1 MICIK
6 YLKRGFYNERRIS
19 GKLFRIMDVTR
30 KMFTNRKSMKWWQ
43 LILVFVFLFALV
55 LTPVPLYYQQ
65 KTTVDIGEYM
75 PEVSQMLNDKEL
87 QQIAKTASYSKDEYS
102 FKNSQVLKNEK
113 GRLMGINLPKKQVD
127 KAKSAVVM
135 CDKFFYLRDRKVTYK
150 IFYNEKYAPN
160 EGKLKDQ
167 LVKTWY
173 LRNKAAIAFSMMF
186 LVGSMFL
193 MTDVLIILVGSI
205 FLWLARKS
213 PMVTIESF
221 KEAVNVMLNVLGPA
235 SLVAFVFGTL
245 HFDLSLMTAV
255 QSAVAIILMLVVYTK
270 THFND
275 YYVEKRK

>member
-1 MICIK
+1 MK
-6 YLKRGFYNERRIS
+6 DAFPANYFAS
-19 GKLFRIMDVTR
+19 WTSPV

-213 PMVTIESF
+213 PMDRKLQRSGQRHVKRFGAGIVGGICFRDSAF
-221 KEAVNVMLNVLGPA
+221 R
-235 SLVAFVFGTL
+235 LVIDDGRAIGCRN
-245 HFDLSLMTAV
+245 HFDACRIYKNSL
-255 QSAVAIILMLVVYTK
+255 Q
-270 THFND
+270 
-275 YYVEKRK
+275 

>member
-1 MICIK
+1 
-6 YLKRGFYNERRIS
+6 
-19 GKLFRIMDVTR
+19 
-30 KMFTNRKSMKWWQ
+30 
-43 LILVFVFLFALV
+43 
-55 LTPVPLYYQQ
+55 
-65 KTTVDIGEYM
+65 
-75 PEVSQMLNDKEL
+75 
-87 QQIAKTASYSKDEYS
+87 
-102 FKNSQVLKNEK
+102 
-113 GRLMGINLPKKQVD
+113 
-127 KAKSAVVM
+127 
-135 CDKFFYLRDRKVTYK
+135 
-150 IFYNEKYAPN
+150 
-160 EGKLKDQ
+160 
-167 LVKTWY
+167 
-173 LRNKAAIAFSMMF
+173 MMF

>member
-1 MICIK
+1 
-6 YLKRGFYNERRIS
+6 
-19 GKLFRIMDVTR
+19 
-30 KMFTNRKSMKWWQ
+30 
-43 LILVFVFLFALV
+43 
-55 LTPVPLYYQQ
+55 
-65 KTTVDIGEYM
+65 
-75 PEVSQMLNDKEL
+75 
-87 QQIAKTASYSKDEYS
+87 
-102 FKNSQVLKNEK
+102 
-113 GRLMGINLPKKQVD
+113 
-127 KAKSAVVM
+127 
-135 CDKFFYLRDRKVTYK
+135 
-150 IFYNEKYAPN
+150 
-160 EGKLKDQ
+160 
-167 LVKTWY
+167 
-173 LRNKAAIAFSMMF
+173 MMF

-235 SLVAFVFGTL
+235 SLVTFVFGTL

>member
-30 KMFTNRKSMKWWQ
+30 KNVYESQINEVVAADFGIRF
-43 LILVFVFLFALV
+43 LVCTCFN
-55 LTPVPLYYQQ
+55 TVPLYYQQ

-150 IFYNEKYAPN
+150 IFITKNMH
-160 EGKLKDQ
+160 
-167 LVKTWY
+167 
-173 LRNKAAIAFSMMF
+173 RMKAS
-186 LVGSMFL
+186 
-193 MTDVLIILVGSI
+193 
-205 FLWLARKS
+205 
-213 PMVTIESF
+213 
-221 KEAVNVMLNVLGPA
+221 
-235 SLVAFVFGTL
+235 
-245 HFDLSLMTAV
+245 
-255 QSAVAIILMLVVYTK
+255 
-270 THFND
+270 
-275 YYVEKRK
+275 